1 MRDVQDDAI
10 FQCSFK
16 ETFKCVVLNKNE
28 NGFCDKALYL
38 LPDLGEVVRRPY
50 LYTGGAGQV
59 EVLGGRT
66 EGPPKA
72 EEQEV
77 RIICPCTSL

>member
-59 EVLGGRT
+59 EVPG
-66 EGPPKA
+66 
-72 EEQEV
+72 
-77 RIICPCTSL
+77 

>member
-59 EVLGGRT
+59 EVPGGRT
-66 EGPPKA
+66 ESPSKA

>member
-1 MRDVQDDAI
+1 MCDVQDDAI
-10 FQCSFK
+10 CPMSFK
-16 ETFKCVVLNKNE
+16 ETFKFVVLNKNE
-28 NGFCDKALYL
+28 NGFFDKALYL

-59 EVLGGRT
+59 EVPGGRT

-77 RIICPCTSL
+77 RIIFPCTAL

>member
-1 MRDVQDDAI
+1 MFGIEQ
-10 FQCSFK
+10 
-16 ETFKCVVLNKNE
+16 NE

-59 EVLGGRT
+59 EVPGGRT
-66 EGPPKA
+66 ESPSKA

>member
-1 MRDVQDDAI
+1 MYAI
-10 FQCSFK
+10 EQ
-16 ETFKCVVLNKNE
+16 NE

-38 LPDLGEVVRRPY
+38 LTDLGEVVRRPY

-59 EVLGGRT
+59 EVPGGRT

-77 RIICPCTSL
+77 RIICPCTSLQCSNCELGTSVLEFFHK